1 MVAKGWFLMIGDGC
15 TFNHPVYVE
24 NLVDLFE
31 LVAVAPQA
39 KGRTYLAGDE
49 QAVTLSELVSSVAVA
64 AGGSVRIIRFPWYGA
79 ALVCAS
85 AIEAV
90 SKRLGFNP
98 PIFRRRLSWF
108 TTNRAFRIDRARQEL
123 GYTPRVGLQ
132 EGLRRTA
139 KWYRNQG
146 YLAPAMS
153 TFALLG

>member
-1 MVAKGWFLMIGDGC
+1 
-15 TFNHPVYVE
+15 VYVE

-39 KGRTYLAGDE
+39 RGRTYLAGDE
-49 QAVTLSELVSSVAVA
+49 QAVTLSELVSYVA
-64 AGGSVRIIRFPWYGA
+64 ASAGGNVRIIRFPWYGA
-79 ALVCAS
+79 ALVCAA

-90 SKRLGFNP
+90 SRQLGFNP
-98 PIFRRRLSWF
+98 PVFRRRLSWF
-108 TTNRAFRIDRARQEL
+108 KTNRAFRIDRARKEL
-123 GYTPRVGLQ
+123 GYTPRIGLH

-153 TFALLG
+153 TFALMV